1 MLKKLLIVLLSLL
14 LISCEK
20 EVIEDKKEEEIIE
33 SKFIDPI
40 KDVFLC
46 DELNE
51 NIKNRWMEI
60 INTDGGRGINNYQIE
75 MLFKDIYEGEL
86 IDINGNTVDLNSY
99 DKLVFNFVSTECGTC
114 KQEISECI
122 NDLVNEYED
131 VTFIQ
136 YFGIGEK
143 EDILN
148 MYSSLNVTIP
158 DNLIII
164 AHNDDFHNYM
174 KYDLKAEMYPT
185 FVFFNAQ
192 KVSLVLTSKL
202 SLKAYK
208 KAYDLAFENPIRI
221 EELINKDGIYLFDL
235 NRTVQDVK
243 NDLSKENQEKVN
255 YLDDPIYTYTSETTY
270 KLMGKKLDFSNT
282 LEGNL
287 NVISEI
293 DDYSYYEDKE
303 LVLIYETL
311 NGDDA
316 DKINFINSLISD
328 DKEYIVVLIE
338 GFESQTY
345 YYENSEVKF
354 NCPVVSNLGYMPR
367 GFYSVGIID
376 YPTCIFIKEGTFTG
390 AYGVIES
397 IDKFNYALNTFL
409 GENSIALKVNN

>member
-51 NIKNRWMEI
+51 NIKNKWMEI
-60 INTDGGRGINNYQIE
+60 INTDGGRGISNYQIE

-99 DKLVFNFVSTECGTC
+99 DKLVFNFVSTECGAC

-235 NRTVQDVK
+235 NRIILEVPK
-243 NDLSKENQEKVN
+243 NNEFLDSLLQGSPYGWASYTKVGFSGN
-255 YLDDPIYTYTSETTY
+255 LLNLGNNIFKIQGDRLFSNGVSIRNSLEY
-270 KLMGKKLDFSNT
+270 KLEN
-282 LEGNL
+282 GN
-287 NVISEI
+287 
-293 DDYSYYEDKE
+293 
-303 LVLIYETL
+303 
-311 NGDDA
+311 
-316 DKINFINSLISD
+316 
-328 DKEYIVVLIE
+328 YI
-338 GFESQTY
+338 TY
-345 YYENSEVKF
+345 
-354 NCPVVSNLGYMPR
+354 
-367 GFYSVGIID
+367 
-376 YPTCIFIKEGTFTG
+376 
-390 AYGVIES
+390 
-397 IDKFNYALNTFL
+397 
-409 GENSIALKVNN
+409 